1 MAPMTRDKNKT
12 YLFLFAH
19 PDDDAFICGTMKMLL
34 DRGANVHA
42 AWLTSGDFFGQGKR
56 RESELAVATS
66 CLGMEASRVHLLRVP
81 DLKVVPEMERAADLV
96 TDLMDLVRPDV
107 IFVDAY
113 EGGHPDHDSANF
125 LAYEARYRTGIAAD
139 LLEFPLYNGSGPAH
153 HWWWRINRFPPGGPE
168 VLHSPL
174 DEPAIACKYRI
185 MKEYSSQWMYMIP
198 ARIASP
204 RSRLLHEGEPYR
216 KCPDDR
222 DHTLRPHPGTINYE
236 RWFNFFMKI
245 SFEDFRD
252 AVLRARS
259 KRGNFSITP
268 GIS

>member
-1 MAPMTRDKNKT
+1 MRVDEKKT

-56 RESELAVATS
+56 RGAELAAVTS
-66 CLGMEASRVHLLRVP
+66 YLGLAPSHVHVLGMQDLR
-81 DLKVVPEMERAADLV
+81 LVPEMERAADV
-96 TDLMDLVRPDV
+96 VAELMARVRPDQV
-107 IFVDAY
+107 FVDAY

-139 LLEFPLYNGSGPAH
+139 LFEFPLYNGSGPAH
-153 HWWWRINRFPPGGPE
+153 HWWWSVNRFPPAGPDIIRT
-168 VLHSPL
+168 PL
-174 DEPAIACKYRI
+174 DEPAIVCKYHV
-185 MKEYSSQWMYMIP
+185 MKMYSSQWMFMIP
-198 ARIASP
+198 ARLASA
-204 RSRLLHEGEPYR
+204 RSRLIREGEPYR

-222 DHTLRPHPGTINYE
+222 DHTLRPHPGAINYE

-245 SFEDFRD
+245 SFEDFRE
-252 AVLRARS
+252 AVIRARATRPR
-259 KRGNFSITP
+259 KGPDLEAPRA
-268 GIS
+268 